1 MAKDLKTLALARLSG
16 FRHKTVKVPEWGNV
30 SVVLREPSAEAWYL
44 WQEVLNGDGEDD
56 DTLSVV
62 AKTRRNLE
70 ADVTLFC
77 DVLCDTD
84 LQRVFTPDDREQVLA
99 VYGPVHARLLRQALE
114 LIADAESARKKEIRF
129 LMRLALRLGRTLSEL
144 QHSLSASEAMMW
156 MEFDRVSPLGD
167 ERGDIRNA
175 QIVKAVFGAQGMNVA
190 LKDAMLCW
198 GEDEDK
204 PEVDPFTALEDAL
217 SFAAQS

>member
-16 FRHKTVKVPEWGNV
+16 FRHKMVKVPEWRNV

-99 VYGPVHARLLRQALE
+99 VYGPVHAR
-114 LIADAESARKKEIRF
+114 
-129 LMRLALRLGRTLSEL
+129 
-144 QHSLSASEAMMW
+144 
-156 MEFDRVSPLGD
+156 
-167 ERGDIRNA
+167 
-175 QIVKAVFGAQGMNVA
+175 
-190 LKDAMLCW
+190 
-198 GEDEDK
+198 
-204 PEVDPFTALEDAL
+204 
-217 SFAAQS
+217 

>member
-16 FRHKTVKVPEWGNV
+16 FRHKTVPEWRNV

-77 DVLCDTD
+77 
-84 LQRVFTPDDREQVLA
+84 
-99 VYGPVHARLLRQALE
+99 
-114 LIADAESARKKEIRF
+114 
-129 LMRLALRLGRTLSEL
+129 
-144 QHSLSASEAMMW
+144 
-156 MEFDRVSPLGD
+156 
-167 ERGDIRNA
+167 
-175 QIVKAVFGAQGMNVA
+175 
-190 LKDAMLCW
+190 
-198 GEDEDK
+198 
-204 PEVDPFTALEDAL
+204 
-217 SFAAQS
+217 

>member
-1 MAKDLKTLALARLSG
+1 MKKDLKTLALARLSG

-84 LQRVFTPDDREQVLA
+84 LQRVFAPDDREQVLA
-99 VYGPVHARLLRQALE
+99 VYGPVHARLL
-114 LIADAESARKKEIRF
+114 
-129 LMRLALRLGRTLSEL
+129 
-144 QHSLSASEAMMW
+144 
-156 MEFDRVSPLGD
+156 
-167 ERGDIRNA
+167 
-175 QIVKAVFGAQGMNVA
+175 
-190 LKDAMLCW
+190 
-198 GEDEDK
+198 
-204 PEVDPFTALEDAL
+204 
-217 SFAAQS
+217 

>member
-16 FRHKTVKVPEWGNV
+16 FRHKTVKVPEWRNV

-99 VYGPVHARLLRQALE
+99 VYGPVRMDSDYSWLTSTA
-114 LIADAESARKKEIRF
+114 INRKENYS
-129 LMRLALRLGRTLSEL
+129 TLYTETYRD
-144 QHSLSASEAMMW
+144 SL
-156 MEFDRVSPLGD
+156 F
-167 ERGDIRNA
+167 
-175 QIVKAVFGAQGMNVA
+175 IVQVHRSDNI
-190 LKDAMLCW
+190 L
-198 GEDEDK
+198 
-204 PEVDPFTALEDAL
+204 
-217 SFAAQS
+217 

>member
-44 WQEVLNGDGEDD
+44 WREVLHGGDDED

-77 DVLCDTD
+77 DVLCDKD
-84 LQRVFTPDDREQVLA
+84 LKQVFTADDREQVLT
-99 VYGPVHARLLRQALE
+99 VYGPVHARLLRQALD
-114 LIADAESARKKEIRF
+114 LIAGAEVARKK
-129 LMRLALRLGRTLSEL
+129 
-144 QHSLSASEAMMW
+144 
-156 MEFDRVSPLGD
+156 
-167 ERGDIRNA
+167 
-175 QIVKAVFGAQGMNVA
+175 
-190 LKDAMLCW
+190 
-198 GEDEDK
+198 
-204 PEVDPFTALEDAL
+204 
-217 SFAAQS
+217 

>member
-1 MAKDLKTLALARLSG
+1 MKKDLKTLALARLSG

-77 DVLCDTD
+77 DVLFDTD
-84 LQRVFTPDDREQVLA
+84 CS
-99 VYGPVHARLLRQALE
+99 GCSLR
-114 LIADAESARKKEIRF
+114 
-129 LMRLALRLGRTLSEL
+129 TT
-144 QHSLSASEAMMW
+144 
-156 MEFDRVSPLGD
+156 VS
-167 ERGDIRNA
+167 R
-175 QIVKAVFGAQGMNVA
+175 
-190 LKDAMLCW
+190 CW
-198 GEDEDK
+198 PSMVRYMPGCC
-204 PEVDPFTALEDAL
+204 VRHWN
-217 SFAAQS
+217 